1 MTQKELES
9 VHIAVHDAL
18 SAIVSLENGGY
29 ILSKRNFS
37 IFFGNHLEDKL
48 KDALRIVEAEERLCQ
63 AVSGEE
69 VPADPCIGAEDSAP
83 MQTAPQ
89 IQYPQM

>member
-1 MTQKELES
+1 MTQKELEA

-48 KDALRIVEAEERLCQ
+48 KDALRIVEAEECLCQ
-63 AVSGEE
+63 TGSNEE
-69 VPADPCIGAEDSAP
+69 VPCMGAEDSAP
-83 MQTAPQ
+83 MQDAPQ